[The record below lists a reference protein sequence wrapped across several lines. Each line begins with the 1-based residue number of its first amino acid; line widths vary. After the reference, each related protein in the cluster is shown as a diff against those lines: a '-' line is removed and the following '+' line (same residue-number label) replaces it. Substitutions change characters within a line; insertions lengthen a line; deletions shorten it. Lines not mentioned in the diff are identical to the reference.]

1 MLSDF
6 KLALRTLAK
15 TPGFTTVAILTLALA
30 IGVNSAIFALIH
42 GVVLKPVVPVRPDE
56 VVNLFTA
63 KADASRDYRQF
74 SYAEY
79 EALRGA
85 TDTFS
90 DVAAINAVLAG
101 IGEDGATRR
110 SFAFFASENFFPL
123 VGTTPAAGRFFS
135 AAESRPNADLPVVVV
150 SYNLWQRAGGRPD
163 FIGSK
168 LRINGEP
175 YTVVGVTRRG
185 FSGLNALLAPEI
197 WLPLGQF
204 SRFAQVFADTR
215 DLVDLANPKNF
226 TLNLTARLAPG
237 VTREALKARLPAL
250 AQRLD
255 AVQPPDLATK
265 RELQFETPS
274 RFSISTTPSGD
285 SSALTLAGMLLGM
298 SGCVL
303 LIASLNLANMLLAR
317 GSARAREVA
326 VRLAIGASRWRIV
339 RQLFAEGLVLALAG
353 SALGLLLAL
362 WSNDLLLHSLQTL
375 FSTMNFSLAIEST
388 PNAAVLIATLA
399 FAILATLLFCLGPAL
414 RASRVD
420 LVRDLKQQGADEA
433 GSSRLHRFFA
443 PRQILV
449 MAQVALSL
457 MLLFS
462 AGLFLRG
469 ALAAGAAKLGFEPRG
484 QLVAELDFSLGHTS
498 TADAKRTMF
507 AALDRVSTLPGVT
520 AAGFGSQEPYGNVTN
535 MSRFTDARQAPSATK
550 VDPNAPEPGVDALLT
565 STTPGYLAAMSV
577 PLLRGRD
584 FTATEARDE
593 KSPRVAIIDEAF
605 AKKIFPA
612 GDALG
617 RHIRYTQAPTDGS
630 PAELE
635 IVGICAAHRHDAL
648 QKQDRPRV
656 FVPLAQAYQPN
667 VFLHVRFA
675 SLDDAATR
683 AAIAGV
689 RAALLEV
696 DPQMPVLSLAPM
708 ADSLD
713 RNIQLWIVRLGA
725 VMFGIFGGIALVL
738 AAVGVYGVKAYA
750 VARRTREIGIRMALG
765 AEPGSV
771 QRMILREGLV
781 MTLTGAALGLLLA
794 FGLGRLCA
802 GMLYDVSPMDP
813 LAFTLAPAVLF
824 VTAMLAC
831 YLPARKATRVS
842 PLTAL
847 RSE

>member
-15 TPGFTTVAILTLALA
+15 TPGFTTVAILTLAIA

-42 GVVLKPVVPVRPDE
+42 GVVLNPVVPVRPDE

-135 AAESRPNADLPVVVV
+135 AAESRPNADIPVVVV

-175 YTVVGVTRRG
+175 YTVIGVTRRG
-185 FSGLNALLAPEI
+185 FSGLNALLAPDI

-204 SRFAQVFADTR
+204 SRFAQVFADSR

-250 AQRLD
+250 ARRLD

-285 SSALTLAGMLLGM
+285 SSGLALAGMLFGM

-339 RQLFAEGLVLALAG
+339 RQLFTEGLVLALSG

-375 FSTMNFSLAIEST
+375 FSTMNFSLAIESA
-388 PNAAVLIATLA
+388 PNAAVLTATLA

-420 LVRDLKQQGADEA
+420 LVHDLKQQGADEA
-433 GSSRLHRFFA
+433 GSGRLNRFFA

-449 MAQVALSL
+449 MAQIALSL

-469 ALAAGAAKLGFEPRG
+469 ALAAGAARLGFEPRG

-507 AALDRVSTLPGVT
+507 AALDRVAGLPGVT

-535 MSRFTDARQAPSATK
+535 MSRFIDAREASAATK
-550 VDPNAPEPGVDALLT
+550 ADPNAPEPGVDALLT
-565 STTPGYLAAMSV
+565 SATPGYLAAMSV

-605 AKKIFPA
+605 AKKIFPD

-656 FVPLAQAYQPN
+656 FVPLAQAYQPS

-713 RNIQLWIVRLGA
+713 KNIQLWIVRLGA

-750 VARRTREIGIRMALG
+750 VARRTREIGIRMAIG
-765 AEPGSV
+765 AQPRDVFALIMGQGV
-771 QRMILREGLV
+771 RQTAVAL
-781 MTLTGAALGLLLA
+781 AAGLLLA
-794 FGLGRLCA
+794 LGA
-802 GMLYDVSPMDP
+802 GQLLGSFLYQVSPMDP
-813 LAFTLAPAVLF
+813 LALGLASALL
-824 VTAMLAC
+824 AGSALLAC
-831 YLPARKATRVS
+831 FLPARRATKVS
-842 PLTAL
+842 PITAL
-847 RSE
+847 RTE